1 MKKYEFSCDNGIGD
15 FKKFDEFL
23 LFFKIFMLVVLI
35 VIMVVV
41 VVCFFLFSFV
51 FGLVLMFMNID
62 DVKRKVIDRVYN
74 VNIVFI
80 WS

>member
-1 MKKYEFSCDNGIGD
+1 
-15 FKKFDEFL
+15 
-23 LFFKIFMLVVLI
+23 
-35 VIMVVV
+35 MVVV
-41 VVCFFLFSFV
+41 VVCFFLLSFV

-62 DVKRKVIDRVYN
+62 NVKREVIDRVYN